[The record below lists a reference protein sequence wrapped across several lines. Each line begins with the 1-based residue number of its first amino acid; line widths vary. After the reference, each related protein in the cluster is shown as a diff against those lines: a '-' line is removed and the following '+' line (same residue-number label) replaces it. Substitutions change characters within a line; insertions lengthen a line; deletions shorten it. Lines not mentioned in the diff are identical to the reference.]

1 MMKFF
6 KIKLLIISFICLTG
20 FVPIVTLIGPASTM
34 ISSGSIFKAGF
45 QFIID
50 QSIQKKTGTSS
61 FMFVKKKIE
70 EKNDN
75 KQFNEK
81 FKKLVEERIKIAR
94 QKIELQNINQ

>member
-1 MMKFF
+1 
-6 KIKLLIISFICLTG
+6 
-20 FVPIVTLIGPASTM
+20 PASTM

-75 KQFNEK
+75 MQFNEK

>member
-1 MMKFF
+1 
-6 KIKLLIISFICLTG
+6 
-20 FVPIVTLIGPASTM
+20 
-34 ISSGSIFKAGF
+34 
-45 QFIID
+45 
-50 QSIQKKTGTSS
+50 
-61 FMFVKKKIE
+61 MFVKKKIE

>member
-6 KIKLLIISFICLTG
+6 KIKLLIVTFICLTG
-20 FVPIVTLIGPASTM
+20 FVPIVTLIGPTSTM